1 MSEGLKRL
9 KFVLEEIDRHLN
21 LLSYEEEKL
30 RERMPFKKK
39 DLENYEVL
47 ILLDAFIFRF
57 IKVQSSMG
65 EKLFP
70 IFFEILTGKPYTEA
84 SFIDILNTLEKYGF
98 LESAEKWNRL
108 RKLRNEFVHIYPW
121 EAEQRI
127 EAIEEALKLIP
138 FIKNTYDRIKKYVA
152 EKGFQ

>member
-1 MSEGLKRL
+1 MRSIKLI
-9 KFVLEEIDRHLN
+9 LEEIDKHLS
-21 LLSYEEEKL
+21 LLSYEEAKLKEK
-30 RERMPFKKK
+30 MPLDKE
-39 DLENYEVL
+39 DLNNYELL

-70 IFFEILTGKPYTEA
+70 ILFEILTGKPYTEV

-98 LESAEKWNRL
+98 LESADNWNKL

-121 EAEQRI
+121 ETEQRV
-127 EAIEEALKLIP
+127 EAVEKALDMLP
-138 FIKNTYDRIKKYVA
+138 FIRKTFKTVKDYVRKKNLW
-152 EKGFQ
+152 

>member
-1 MSEGLKRL
+1 
-9 KFVLEEIDRHLN
+9 
-21 LLSYEEEKL
+21 
-30 RERMPFKKK
+30 
-39 DLENYEVL
+39 
-47 ILLDAFIFRF
+47 
-57 IKVQSSMG
+57 MG